1 MWLLNLF
8 RKKKAEPVDNCMKYL
23 VVGLGNIGDE
33 YVGTRHNI
41 GFRVVDAF
49 AEKQGAEWADKRYGF
64 VAKTRVKNAELI
76 LLKPSTYMNL
86 SGRAVRYW
94 LQKTKIPQE
103 NLLVV
108 VDDLAI
114 PFGTLRLRKR
124 GSAGGHNGLKSIDYE
139 LASDDYARLRV
150 GTGNGG
156 FAEGHQVDFVLGEL
170 LLEEKRAMPE
180 LLERAVAAIKCYGT
194 EGIDR
199 AMTQFNRAKP
209 AEAATPDQSSSSPSK
224 KES

>member
-1 MWLLNLF
+1 MN
-8 RKKKAEPVDNCMKYL
+8 YL
-23 VVGLGNIGDE
+23 VVGLGNIGAE
-33 YVGTRHNI
+33 YAATRHNM
-41 GFRVVDAF
+41 GFMVLDAWAQASNVVFTAS
-49 AEKQGAEWADKRYGF
+49 RYGATTEISF
-64 VAKTRVKNAELI
+64 KGRRFT

-86 SGRAVRYW
+86 SGKAVHYW
-94 LQKTKIPQE
+94 LQKARIPQE

-108 VDDLAI
+108 VDDFAI

-124 GSAGGHNGLKSIDYE
+124 GSAGGHNGLKSIDYS

-170 LLEEKRAMPE
+170 LLEEKRALPE
-180 LLERAVAAIKCYGT
+180 LLERAVTAIKCYGT

-199 AMTQFNRAKP
+199 AMTRFNRSKP
-209 AEAATPDQSSSSPSK
+209 VAEDQSSPSPDSSTK

>member
-1 MWLLNLF
+1 MN
-8 RKKKAEPVDNCMKYL
+8 YL
-23 VVGLGNIGDE
+23 VVGLGNIGEE
-33 YVGTRHNI
+33 YASTRHNM
-41 GFRVVDAF
+41 GFMVLDA
-49 AEKQGAEWADKRYGF
+49 WAQASNAVFTPCRYGL
-64 VAKTRVKNAELI
+64 VAEISFKGRKFT
-76 LLKPSTYMNL
+76 LLKPNTYMNL

-94 LQKTKIPQE
+94 LQKTRIPQE

-108 VDDLAI
+108 VDDFAI
-114 PFGTLRLRKR
+114 PFGTLRMRKR

-139 LASDDYARLRV
+139 LASDDYARLRI

-156 FAEGHQVDFVLGEL
+156 FAEGRQVDFVLGEL

-180 LLERAVAAIKCYGT
+180 LLLRAVEAIKCYGT

-199 AMTQFNRAKP
+199 AMTRFNRSLP
-209 AEAATPDQSSSSPSK
+209 APDQSSEESSIK

>member
-1 MWLLNLF
+1 MN
-8 RKKKAEPVDNCMKYL
+8 YL
-23 VVGLGNIGDE
+23 VVGLGNIGEE
-33 YVGTRHNI
+33 YAATRHNM
-41 GFRVVDAF
+41 GFMVLDA
-49 AEKQGAEWADKRYGF
+49 WAQASNAVFTPGRYG
-64 VAKTRVKNAELI
+64 ATAEISFKGRKFI

-86 SGRAVRYW
+86 SGKAVHYW
-94 LQKTKIPQE
+94 LQKTRIPQE

-108 VDDLAI
+108 VDDFAI

-139 LASDDYARLRV
+139 LVSDDYARLRV

-170 LLEEKRAMPE
+170 LLEEKRMLP
-180 LLERAVAAIKCYGT
+180 LVLERAVEAIKCYGT

-199 AMTQFNRAKP
+199 AMTRFNRAVVT
-209 AEAATPDQSSSSPSK
+209 EDQSSPSTPSSEK
-224 KES
+224 KEP

>member
-1 MWLLNLF
+1 MN
-8 RKKKAEPVDNCMKYL
+8 YL
-23 VVGLGNIGDE
+23 VVGLGNIGAE
-33 YVGTRHNI
+33 YAATRHNM
-41 GFRVVDAF
+41 GFMVLDAWAQAPNVVF
-49 AEKQGAEWADKRYGF
+49 TPGRYG
-64 VAKTRVKNAELI
+64 ATAEISFKGRKFI

-86 SGRAVRYW
+86 SGKAVHYW
-94 LQKTKIPQE
+94 LQKTRIPQE

-108 VDDLAI
+108 VDDFAI

-124 GSAGGHNGLKSIDYE
+124 GSDGGHNGLKSIDYS

-180 LLERAVAAIKCYGT
+180 LLERAVACIKCYGT

-199 AMTQFNRAKP
+199 AMTQFNRA
-209 AEAATPDQSSSSPSK
+209 QSSASPASPTK
-224 KES
+224 NES

>member
-1 MWLLNLF
+1 MN
-8 RKKKAEPVDNCMKYL
+8 YL
-23 VVGLGNIGDE
+23 VVGLGNIGEE
-33 YVGTRHNI
+33 YAATRHNM
-41 GFRVVDAF
+41 GFMVLDA
-49 AEKQGAEWADKRYGF
+49 WAQASNAVFTPGRYG
-64 VAKTRVKNAELI
+64 ATAEI
-76 LLKPSTYMNL
+76 SFKGRKFTLLKPSTYMNL
-86 SGRAVRYW
+86 SGKAVRYW

-108 VDDLAI
+108 VDDFAI

-139 LASDDYARLRV
+139 LISDDYARLRI

-170 LLEEKRAMPE
+170 LLEEKRALPE
-180 LLERAVAAIKCYGT
+180 LLERAVACIKCFGT
-194 EGIDR
+194 EGPDR
-199 AMTQFNRAKP
+199 AMTQFNRSKP
-209 AEAATPDQSSSSPSK
+209 AAAADQSSSEASSTK

>member
-1 MWLLNLF
+1 MN
-8 RKKKAEPVDNCMKYL
+8 YL
-23 VVGLGNIGDE
+23 VVGLGNIGEE
-33 YVGTRHNI
+33 YAATRHNM
-41 GFRVVDAF
+41 GFMVLDA
-49 AEKQGAEWADKRYGF
+49 WAQASNTVFTVGRYG
-64 VAKTRVKNAELI
+64 ATAEI
-76 LLKPSTYMNL
+76 RYKGSRFTLLKPSTYMNL

-124 GSAGGHNGLKSIDYE
+124 GSAGGHNGLKNIDYE
-139 LASDDYARLRV
+139 LASDDYARLRI

-156 FAEGHQVDFVLGEL
+156 FAEGRQIDFVLGEL
-170 LLEEKRAMPE
+170 LLEEKRALPQ
-180 LLERAVAAIKCYGT
+180 LLERARECILCYGT

-199 AMTQFNRAKP
+199 AMTRFNRALPP
-209 AEAATPDQSSSSPSK
+209 APDADQSSSGAASPK

>member
-1 MWLLNLF
+1 MN
-8 RKKKAEPVDNCMKYL
+8 YL
-23 VVGLGNIGDE
+23 VVGLGNIGEE
-33 YVGTRHNI
+33 YAATRHNM
-41 GFRVVDAF
+41 GFMVLDA
-49 AEKQGAEWADKRYGF
+49 WAQASNAVFTVGRYGATTEISF
-64 VAKTRVKNAELI
+64 KGRKFI

-86 SGRAVRYW
+86 SGRAVHYW

-124 GSAGGHNGLKSIDYE
+124 GSAGGHNGLKSIDYS

-170 LLEEKRAMPE
+170 LLEEKRALPE
-180 LLERAVAAIKCYGT
+180 LLERAIACIKCYGT

-199 AMTQFNRAKP
+199 AMTQFNRSKP
-209 AEAATPDQSSSSPSK
+209 ATESQSSSPESSTK
-224 KES
+224 KEP

>member
-1 MWLLNLF
+1 MN
-8 RKKKAEPVDNCMKYL
+8 YL
-23 VVGLGNIGDE
+23 VVGLGNIGEE
-33 YVGTRHNI
+33 YASTRHNM
-41 GFRVVDAF
+41 GFMVLDA
-49 AEKQGAEWADKRYGF
+49 WAQASNAVFTPGRYGATTEISF
-64 VAKTRVKNAELI
+64 KGRRFT

-86 SGRAVRYW
+86 SGKAVNYW

-114 PFGTLRLRKR
+114 PFGTLRMCRR
-124 GSAGGHNGLKSIDYE
+124 GSAGGHNGLKSIDYS
-139 LASDDYARLRV
+139 LASDDYARLRI

-170 LLEEKRAMPE
+170 LLEEKRALPQV
-180 LLERAVAAIKCYGT
+180 LERAIAAIKCYGT

-199 AMTQFNRAKP
+199 AMTQYNKALP
-209 AEAATPDQSSSSPSK
+209 AADTQSTSSSSPKNDS
-224 KES
+224 

>member
-1 MWLLNLF
+1 MSE
-8 RKKKAEPVDNCMKYL
+8 KEYL
-23 VVGLGNIGDE
+23 VVGLGNIGPE
-33 YVGTRHNI
+33 YARTRHNI
-41 GFRVVDAF
+41 GFMVLDA
-49 AEKQGAEWADKRYGF
+49 WAQASNAVFTPGRYG
-64 VAKTRVKNAELI
+64 ATAEISFKGRKFI

-86 SGRAVRYW
+86 SGKAVHYW
-94 LQKTKIPQE
+94 LQKTRIPQE

-108 VDDLAI
+108 VDDFAI

-124 GSAGGHNGLKSIDYE
+124 GSDGGHNGLKSIDYS

-180 LLERAVAAIKCYGT
+180 LLERAVACIKCYGT

-199 AMTQFNRAKP
+199 AMTQFNRA
-209 AEAATPDQSSSSPSK
+209 QSSASPASPTK
-224 KES
+224 NES

>member
-1 MWLLNLF
+1 MN
-8 RKKKAEPVDNCMKYL
+8 YL
-23 VVGLGNIGDE
+23 VVGLGNIGEE
-33 YVGTRHNI
+33 YAATRHNM
-41 GFRVVDAF
+41 GFMVLDA
-49 AEKQGAEWADKRYGF
+49 WAQASNAVFTVGRYGATTEISF
-64 VAKTRVKNAELI
+64 KGRKFI

-86 SGRAVRYW
+86 SGRAVHYW

-103 NLLVV
+103 NLLVI

-124 GSAGGHNGLKSIDYE
+124 GSAGGHNGLKSIDYS

-180 LLERAVAAIKCYGT
+180 LLERAIACIKCYGT

-199 AMTQFNRAKP
+199 AMTQFNRSKP
-209 AEAATPDQSSSSPSK
+209 AAESQSSSPESSTK
-224 KES
+224 KEP